1 VRHALYQDTL
11 ERNHIR
17 EEHQLDSDKTLI
29 EITRRISKGYH
40 MSSDTLHFLLQRD
53 EAVVGKGDKNKIT
66 SETDLPVQRNQV
78 NGTY

>member
-1 VRHALYQDTL
+1 M
-11 ERNHIR
+11 R

-40 MSSDTLHFLLQRD
+40 MSSDTPLLFLLRRD

-66 SETDLPVQRNQV
+66 SETHLPVQRN
-78 NGTY
+78 